1 MIDSAQKEKMLLGA
15 VISDNSLAHLLAKM
29 EPEDFGDK
37 QNREV
42 FLQIRRLMRERKPI
56 DPTMIVDSMTGID
69 AVVVMQYVVGLAK
82 EGTAWNARQYASD
95 LHEIGEKRR
104 MYKLLR
110 ECADRLENG
119 DDLQE
124 VKDACRQKLQRLGK
138 VTGKVQHMPQIA
150 STMMDRME
158 AARSGEIELIQTG
171 IPDLDNLICGLAP
184 GELDVVGARPAVGK
198 SAFGIALALAAAR
211 AGKKVLVCSCEMS
224 DVQYAQRVMSEI
236 TGINSKKLRTGD
248 LSDSQWVAVGDALNE
263 MARLHVGFTFDV
275 KFVEDL
281 YSVCTAEADE
291 GGIDLLVVDY
301 IQIMDTRERCENEN
315 IRITRISGKL
325 KRLALDL
332 QIPVLALA
340 QVNRQEGT
348 ADRMPNLKELR
359 GSGSLEQ
366 DADKVIFLHRV
377 EAPSDPYCT
386 SAEALK
392 RFKADGDQMVA
403 INVAKQRDGETGSF
417 PVRFVPRRMQYKC
430 LTRRESS

>member
-1 MIDSAQKEKMLLGA
+1 MTEDDF
-15 VISDNSLAHLLAKM
+15 SDPANK
-29 EPEDFGDK
+29 
-37 QNREV
+37 EV
-42 FLQIRRLMRERKPI
+42 FFQIRRLIAEHKPI
-56 DPTMIVDSMTGID
+56 DPTMIVETSADGDVKSFLE
-69 AVVVMQYVVGLAK
+69 YVIALRKMGAPWHAK
-82 EGTAWNARQYASD
+82 RYAKD
-95 LHEIGEKRR
+95 LHELGEKRR
-104 MYKLLR
+104 LHRFFR
-110 ECADRLENG
+110 EGAMALENG
-119 DDLQE
+119 DDMHSVMDRL
-124 VKDACRQKLQRLGK
+124 RQQMRSLGK
-138 VTGKVQHMPQIA
+138 IQGRVQHMPQIA

-263 MARLHVGFTFDV
+263 MARLKVGFTFDV
-275 KFVEDL
+275 KYVEDL

-348 ADRMPNLKELR
+348 TDRMPNLKELR

-366 DADKVIFLHRV
+366 DADKVLFLHRV